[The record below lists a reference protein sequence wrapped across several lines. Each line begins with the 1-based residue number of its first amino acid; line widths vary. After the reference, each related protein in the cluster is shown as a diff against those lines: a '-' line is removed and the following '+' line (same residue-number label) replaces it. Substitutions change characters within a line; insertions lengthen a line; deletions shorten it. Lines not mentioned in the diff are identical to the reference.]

1 MDDLPINRASN
12 PFKNQGY
19 MLRLARQRGGGM
31 LGRRSSGCRR
41 QRKRQRGGAL
51 NAYMAMKSGQKI
63 GRKLDGWF
71 KRNKKLAGWIKKQR
85 GGGVGKFLAAKAP
98 IFATLG
104 TGYRIGKF
112 LGKNHLKLLGMEMKK
127 SISIGRKEKKFS
139 HTSQRS
145 IKSFLV
151 SVSSSVLKR

>member
-1 MDDLPINRASN
+1 MDDLPINRTSN

-19 MLRLARQRGGGM
+19 MLRLARQRGSGM
-31 LGRRSSGCRR
+31 LGRRSSGRRR

-51 NAYMAMKSGQKI
+51 NAYIAMKNGQKI

-71 KRNKKLAGWIKKQR
+71 RRQKKLAGWINKQR
-85 GGGVGKFLAAKAP
+85 GGGVGKFSAAKVP

-112 LGKNHLKLLGMEMKK
+112 LGKNLFKLLGMEMKK
-127 SISIGRKEKKFS
+127 KYKYK
-139 HTSQRS
+139 
-145 IKSFLV
+145 
-151 SVSSSVLKR
+151 

>member
-31 LGRRSSGCRR
+31 LGRRSSGRRR

-63 GRKLDGWF
+63 GRKLDGM
-71 KRNKKLAGWIKKQR
+71 IKPLLNSRVEDLKCCKQD
-85 GGGVGKFLAAKAP
+85 
-98 IFATLG
+98 
-104 TGYRIGKF
+104 
-112 LGKNHLKLLGMEMKK
+112 NN
-127 SISIGRKEKKFS
+127 
-139 HTSQRS
+139 RS
-145 IKSFLV
+145 CPLDI
-151 SVSSSVLKR
+151 